1 MVLATPLATPLAAQF
16 GVLYSES
23 VLSLYPLLVKQLR
36 SSLESQ
42 VFQRCVAYSVLA
54 LLFGGFGSITN
65 LFSSGANLFLF
76 FVLGLVNL
84 AHVWTSYRAFQR
96 LPGGAALTLFYTYP
110 ILNILGAW
118 LVFGEKI
125 SMSSL
130 PYFAIIMIGVYL
142 LITAKG
148 IAKVVP
154 GVNGAAHGEPFVD
167 SDISKSFEW
176 VDILAGLGAALTET
190 LIYLLLYSRRAEK
203 GVNMFT
209 SVQRVY
215 GSSAL
220 LMLPLLFAGKIDFIT
235 AEVTKMGLWNGL
247 LGFTGYA
254 ARFAAIPLASP
265 LLYSSLSLFG
275 IVMGYIWGF
284 LFGKETISGRGL
296 AGSGLVGAG
305 IFMLNLF
312 GKGK

>member
-1 MVLATPLATPLAAQF
+1 MLGLGPSTA
-16 GVLYSES
+16 VLYSES
-23 VLSLYPLLVKQLR
+23 VLSLYPILVKQLR
-36 SSLESQ
+36 SSLTSQ
-42 VFQRCVAYSVLA
+42 VFQRCIAYSLLA
-54 LLFGGFGSITN
+54 LLIGGVGSMTN
-65 LFSSGANLFLF
+65 LFSSGSNILLFLA
-76 FVLGLVNL
+76 LGLVNL

-130 PYFAIIMIGVYL
+130 PYFAIIMLGVYF
-142 LITAKG
+142 LITATGK
-148 IAKVVP
+148 AKEVP
-154 GVNGAAHGEPFVD
+154 GEAKENFKDGEEGKEREFKLMDV
-167 SDISKSFEW
+167 
-176 VDILAGLGAALTET
+176 LAGLGAAMTET
-190 LIYLLLYSRRAEK
+190 LIYLLLYSRRSEK

-220 LMLPLLFAGKIDFIT
+220 LMLPLLFSGKIDFIGG
-235 AEVTKMGLWNGL
+235 EMKLMGLWNGL

-254 ARFAAIPLASP
+254 ARFAAIPLVSP
-265 LLYSSLSLFG
+265 VLYSALSLFG
-275 IVMGYIWGF
+275 IVMGYLWGF

-296 AGSGLVGAG
+296 VGSGLVGVG
-305 IFMLNLF
+305 IWMLELF
-312 GKGK
+312 GGGHK

>member
-1 MVLATPLATPLAAQF
+1 M
-16 GVLYSES
+16 
-23 VLSLYPLLVKQLR
+23 
-36 SSLESQ
+36 
-42 VFQRCVAYSVLA
+42 
-54 LLFGGFGSITN
+54 TN
-65 LFSSGANLFLF
+65 LFSSGSNILLFLA
-76 FVLGLVNL
+76 LGLVNL

-130 PYFAIIMIGVYL
+130 PYFAIIMLGVYF
-142 LITAKG
+142 LITATGK
-148 IAKVVP
+148 AKEVP
-154 GVNGAAHGEPFVD
+154 GEAKENFKDGEEGKEREFKLMDV
-167 SDISKSFEW
+167 
-176 VDILAGLGAALTET
+176 LAGLGAAMTET
-190 LIYLLLYSRRAEK
+190 LIYLLLYSRRSEK

-220 LMLPLLFAGKIDFIT
+220 LMLPLLFSGKIDFIGG
-235 AEVTKMGLWNGL
+235 EMKLMGLWNGL

-254 ARFAAIPLASP
+254 ARFAAIPLVSP
-265 LLYSSLSLFG
+265 VLYSALSLFG
-275 IVMGYIWGF
+275 IVMGYLWGF

-296 AGSGLVGAG
+296 VGSGLVGVG
-305 IFMLNLF
+305 IWMLELF
-312 GKGK
+312 GGGHK

>member
-1 MVLATPLATPLAAQF
+1 MINLASI

-23 VLSLYPLLVKQLR
+23 VLSLYPILVKQLR
-36 SSLESQ
+36 SSLTSQ

-54 LLFGGFGSITN
+54 LLFGGMGSMIN
-65 LFSSGANLFLF
+65 IFSSGANILLFLG
-76 FVLGLVNL
+76 LGLVNL
-84 AHVWTSYRAFQR
+84 AHVSTSYRAFQR

-125 SMSSL
+125 SSSSL
-130 PYFAIIMIGVYL
+130 PYFALIMGGVYL
-142 LITAKG
+142 LITATGK
-148 IAKVVP
+148 AKDVP
-154 GVNGAAHGEPFVD
+154 GVVKEAMED
-167 SDISKSFEW
+167 STDKKSFEW
-176 VDILAGLGAALTET
+176 VDVLAGLGAAVTET

-220 LMLPLLFAGKIDFIT
+220 LMLPLLFAGKIDFIGG
-235 AEVTKMGLWNGL
+235 EVTKMGLWNGL

-254 ARFAAIPLASP
+254 ARFAAIPLVSP
-265 LLYSSLSLFG
+265 ILFSALSLFG
-275 IVMGYIWGF
+275 IVMGYLWILWPH
-284 LFGKETISGRGL
+284 
-296 AGSGLVGAG
+296 
-305 IFMLNLF
+305 NLQPIQF
-312 GKGK
+312 